1 LKKKVELP
9 LVMELSTI
17 LKNMKFNAKNRWQ
30 KLVIPG
36 LAGRFK
42 EQGLLIKTTLLC
54 WAVIVITIIVF
65 LLTFTPY
72 QKQLIIDNMLAKA
85 KVMATSIAQI
95 TNKSI
100 VEQDYSSLVDHCMKI
115 VNNNKSI
122 LYLVITRKDGYSL
135 IHLRDKWYHRNLD
148 SFWRP
153 ELDKSPH
160 GLFIKSDL
168 VGQEVLHYSYPIS
181 HSGVDWGW
189 IHMGLSLEI
198 FHADVRSIYHKTTWL
213 ALICI
218 AIGLLVSYLFARRL
232 SAPLSALNRIT
243 QRVAAGDLTARAEI
257 TTGDE
262 VESLAHSFNHM
273 TAALEKSQQELIA
286 AREAAEAS
294 SQAKSQ
300 LLANMSHEIR
310 TPMNGVLGMAELLL
324 NTSLTG
330 QQQRFAETIHH
341 SGQTLMHILNDILDF
356 SKMEQGKLTLES
368 LPFDLNQII
377 EELLELFAE
386 NAQTKGLELACGLSA
401 ETPTALLG
409 DAGRLRQVLANL
421 LNNAIKFTDQGE
433 VMVYIELLEEGEGG
447 LVWLRFEVAD
457 TGIGIAPEVQARIF
471 ESFTQAD
478 GSMARKYGGTGL
490 GLAITQ
496 QLVGLMGG
504 ALSVESEPGK
514 GSTFRFNARL
524 QKQPAEMAQRLPR
537 LDLLEGLRILVIDD
551 DQTHR
556 RILQQQIAAWKM
568 RQKSGE
574 NAFQALKMLHRAVTL
589 GVPFHLAII
598 NLTGPET
605 DGLEVARA
613 LNGDPGGQK
622 IPLVML
628 TSVSQQVNEAEAK
641 DAGIAAILY
650 KPVGP
655 LKLYHCLIK
664 VMDLA
669 GAGAGSPTP
678 DRTLEDTV
686 TAASDAAKRILLA
699 EDNLVNQEVAL
710 NMLELLGYQVKLA
723 ANGRETLRAATH
735 ESFDLIL
742 MDCQMPEMD
751 GYAATRAIREAEA
764 RQNSQARGGH
774 PHPDG
779 SPRPRHLPIIALTAH
794 ALPAERERCLAAGMD
809 DYLSKPFTREQLQG
823 MLDRWLPE
831 NPTPE
836 KAPPAGPRPE
846 DSSTLSPVL
855 VAPVMDPQALENI
868 RALQREGAPDLL
880 TRVVQAFLSETPRSL
895 QDLQEALG
903 QGDLRALQRTTHNLK
918 SSSANLGA
926 VSVANLVKKLED
938 TALTS
943 PEKARV
949 VLDELSLEYAK
960 FQEALAQELGRRLS

>member
-1 LKKKVELP
+1 
-9 LVMELSTI
+9 
-17 LKNMKFNAKNRWQ
+17 
-30 KLVIPG
+30 
-36 LAGRFK
+36 
-42 EQGLLIKTTLLC
+42 
-54 WAVIVITIIVF
+54 
-65 LLTFTPY
+65 
-72 QKQLIIDNMLAKA
+72 
-85 KVMATSIAQI
+85 
-95 TNKSI
+95 
-100 VEQDYSSLVDHCMKI
+100 
-115 VNNNKSI
+115 
-122 LYLVITRKDGYSL
+122 
-135 IHLRDKWYHRNLD
+135 
-148 SFWRP
+148 
-153 ELDKSPH
+153 
-160 GLFIKSDL
+160 
-168 VGQEVLHYSYPIS
+168 
-181 HSGVDWGW
+181 
-189 IHMGLSLEI
+189 MGLSLEI

-213 ALICI
+213 GLICI
-218 AIGLLVSYLFARRL
+218 AIGLLVSYLFARKL
-232 SAPLSALNRIT
+232 SAPISALNQIT
-243 QRVAAGDLTARAEI
+243 RRVAAGDLTARAEI

-262 VESLAHSFNHM
+262 VESLANSFNRM

-294 SQAKSQ
+294 SLAKSQ

-324 NTSLTG
+324 NTPLTG
-330 QQQRFAETIHH
+330 QQQRFAETIHR

-386 NAQTKGLELACGLSA
+386 NAQTKRLELACGLSA

-409 DAGRLRQVLANL
+409 DPGRLRQVLTNL

-433 VMVYIELLEEGEGG
+433 VMVYIELLEEGEKEA
-447 LVWLRFEVAD
+447 VWLRFEVSD

-496 QLVGLMGG
+496 QLVELMGG
-504 ALSVESEPGK
+504 TLSVESKPGK

-524 QKQPAEMAQRLPR
+524 QKQPAEMAQHLPR

-551 DQTHR
+551 NQTHR

-568 RQKSGE
+568 RQESGE

-589 GVPFHLAII
+589 GEPFNLAII
-598 NLTGPET
+598 NLTRPDT
-605 DGLEVARA
+605 DGLELARA
-613 LNGDPGGQK
+613 LNGDPGGRK

-628 TSVSQQVNEAEAK
+628 TSVNEQVNEAEAR
-641 DAGIAAILY
+641 DAGIAAILF

-669 GAGAGSPTP
+669 GAGAGFPKP

-686 TAASDAAKRILLA
+686 PAAAPPDGSRRILLA
-699 EDNLVNQEVAL
+699 EDNPVNQEVAL

-723 ANGRETLRAATH
+723 ANGRETLAAATG

-764 RQNSQARGGH
+764 QQNSRVRGGNH
-774 PHPDG
+774 PHQEG
-779 SPRPRHLPIIALTAH
+779 SPRRRHIPIIALTAH

-823 MLDRWLPE
+823 MLDRWLTG
-831 NPTPE
+831 NLTPE
-836 KAPPAGPRPE
+836 KAPAAKPLPGDPSP
-846 DSSTLSPVL
+846 LSGIYA
-855 VAPVMDPQALENI
+855 APVMDPKALENI

-880 TRVVQAFLSETPRSL
+880 TRVVQAYLSETPRSL
-895 QDLQEALG
+895 EDLQEALG

-960 FQEALAQELGRRLS
+960 FQEALAQELGRRLL

>member
-1 LKKKVELP
+1 
-9 LVMELSTI
+9 MELSII
-17 LKNMKFNAKNRWQ
+17 LKNMKFNAKNCLQR
-30 KLVIPG
+30 LAIPG
-36 LAGRFK
+36 LAGHLK
-42 EQGLLIKTTLLC
+42 EQGLLVKTTLLC
-54 WAVIVITIIVF
+54 WSVIVITIIVF
-65 LLTFTPY
+65 LITFIPY

-100 VEQDYSSLVDHCMKI
+100 VDQDYSSLVDHCMKI
-115 VNNNKSI
+115 VNNNQSI

-135 IHLRDKWYHRNLD
+135 IHLRDKWYHQNLD
-148 SFWRP
+148 NYWRP
-153 ELDKSPH
+153 DQEKFPR
-160 GLFIKSDL
+160 GLFIQSDL
-168 VGQEVLHYSYPIS
+168 VGQEVLHYSYPLS

-198 FHADVRSIYHKTTWL
+198 FHADVKSIYHKTTWL
-213 ALICI
+213 GLICI
-218 AIGLLVSYLFARRL
+218 VIGLLVSYLFARKL
-232 SAPLSALNRIT
+232 SAPISALNRIT
-243 QRVAAGDLTARAEI
+243 RRVAAGDLTARAEI

-262 VESLAHSFNHM
+262 VESLANSFNRM
-273 TAALEKSQQELIA
+273 TAALEKSQQEFIA

-294 SQAKSQ
+294 SLAKSQ

-330 QQQRFAETIHH
+330 QQQRFAETIHR

-409 DAGRLRQVLANL
+409 DAGRLRQVLTNL

-433 VMVYIELLEEGEGG
+433 VMVYIDLLEEGEGEA
-447 LVWLRFEVAD
+447 VWLRFEVSD

-504 ALSVESEPGK
+504 ILSVESKPGK
-514 GSTFRFNARL
+514 GSTFRFNACL
-524 QKQPAEMAQRLPR
+524 QKQPAEMAQHLPR

-551 DQTHR
+551 NQTHR

-568 RQKSGE
+568 RQESGE
-574 NAFQALKMLHRAVTL
+574 NAFQALKLLHRAVTL
-589 GVPFHLAII
+589 GEPFHLAII
-598 NLTGPET
+598 NLTGPDT
-605 DGLEVARA
+605 DGLELARA
-613 LNGDPGGQK
+613 LNGDPGGRK

-628 TSVSQQVNEAEAK
+628 TSVNQQVHEAEAR

-669 GAGAGSPTP
+669 GAGAGFPKP
-678 DRTLEDTV
+678 DRTLEDAV
-686 TAASDAAKRILLA
+686 PGAAPPDGSRRILLA
-699 EDNLVNQEVAL
+699 EDNPVNQEVAL

-723 ANGRETLRAATH
+723 ANGRETLAAATG

-764 RQNSQARGGH
+764 QQNSRARGGSH
-774 PHPDG
+774 THQEG
-779 SPRPRHLPIIALTAH
+779 SLRRRHLPIIALTAH

-823 MLDRWLPE
+823 MLDRWLPG
-831 NPTPE
+831 NLAPE
-836 KAPPAGPRPE
+836 KAPVARPLPG
-846 DSSTLSPVL
+846 DPSPLSGIFA
-855 VAPVMDPQALENI
+855 APVMDPKALENI
-868 RALQREGAPDLL
+868 RALQRAGAPDLL
-880 TRVVQAFLSETPRSL
+880 TRVVQAYLSETPRSL
-895 QDLQEALG
+895 EDLQEALG

-926 VSVANLVKKLED
+926 VSVANLVRKLED

-960 FQEALAQELGRRLS
+960 FQEALAQELGRRLL